1 MPSIKDESRWRTGG
15 LTYLKEAGHFVVSG
29 DDDAMCLGLD
39 FPAFV
44 VVVRDVP
51 STQPGLSL
59 PVLQ

>member
-1 MPSIKDESRWRTGG
+1 MMEVEGAGD
-15 LTYLKEAGHFVVSG
+15 TYLEEAGHLVVSG
-29 DDDAMCLGLD
+29 NDDAMCLGLD
-39 FPAFV
+39 FFAFV